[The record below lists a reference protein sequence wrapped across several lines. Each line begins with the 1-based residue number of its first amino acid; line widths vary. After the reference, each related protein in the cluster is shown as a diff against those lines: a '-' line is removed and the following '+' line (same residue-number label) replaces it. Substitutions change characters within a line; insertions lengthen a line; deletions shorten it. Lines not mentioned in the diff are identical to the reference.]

1 MRQVVRP
8 FLCVH
13 LSTDTNSG
21 KKISCESSPI
31 SARYGRKTFTKVS
44 SLLNVLCKMT
54 AGLTFENLQQMSSG
68 GGAYRALD

>member
-1 MRQVVRP
+1 VRQVVRP
-8 FLCVH
+8 SLCVH
-13 LSTDTNSG
+13 LSTDKNPG
-21 KKISCESSPI
+21 KKNSCESSPI
-31 SARYGRKTFTKVS
+31 SARYCRKKISKVS